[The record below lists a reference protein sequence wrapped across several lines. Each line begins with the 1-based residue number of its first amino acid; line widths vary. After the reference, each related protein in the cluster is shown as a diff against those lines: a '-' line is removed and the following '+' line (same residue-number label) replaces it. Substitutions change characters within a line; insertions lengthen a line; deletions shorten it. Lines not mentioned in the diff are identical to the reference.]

1 MAQNSEIWQI
11 MIPDFQ
17 VLAKRE
23 RLHPGVARPKKMT
36 KQLRMTKQ
44 QKTKSNIINKTKN
57 A

>member
-1 MAQNSEIWQI
+1 MAKNSEIWQI
-11 MIPDFQ
+11 TIPDFQ
-17 VLAKRE
+17 VLVKFE
-23 RLHPGVARPKKMT
+23 RLHPGAARPKKMT